1 MQPLFHME
9 SALADF
15 CKQNC
20 RIAGFSGLGSNPLSA
35 NPISGEDHLGEE
47 QGQSGDRE
55 ATLAGRILRTLSLP
69 PPGRI
74 WSPPPS
80 GGGRLI
86 CRREWQPAAHQNAR
100 IFQKDSN
107 AIGFYTGRR
116 ARLSGRP
123 NTRGQDANDNVKG
136 SYAQGVYK
144 GSQQFS
150 L

>member
-1 MQPLFHME
+1 ME

-80 GGGRLI
+80 SGGHLVNTCQRS
-86 CRREWQPAAHQNAR
+86 EWKPDRIAR
-100 IFQKDSN
+100 F
-107 AIGFYTGRR
+107 
-116 ARLSGRP
+116 
-123 NTRGQDANDNVKG
+123 VG
-136 SYAQGVYK
+136 SVP
-144 GSQQFS
+144 STDPI
-150 L
+150 